1 MYFIYIY
8 KISQYLYIL
17 MHHVHLRLVVIKA
30 DLNPFATPYW
40 SFDAIL
46 EGTSA
51 IFHCYWFR
59 FRTSHFTGTKHPL
72 FHLGLNSGWF
82 RAVPVFPVDFGE
94 FRRYTNSSR
103 YWNQTRS
110 THIVTAPITWRNAS
124 HHSSLLFLLLQF
136 FCAFHPLQL
145 SFLF

>member
-30 DLNPFATPYW
+30 DLNPFATPYC

-82 RAVPVFPVDFGE
+82 RAVPVIPVDFGE

-110 THIVTAPITWRNAS
+110 TGAEACIMAPPKFWN
-124 HHSSLLFLLLQF
+124 FLKYMYNYF
-136 FCAFHPLQL
+136 NIFKI
-145 SFLF
+145 